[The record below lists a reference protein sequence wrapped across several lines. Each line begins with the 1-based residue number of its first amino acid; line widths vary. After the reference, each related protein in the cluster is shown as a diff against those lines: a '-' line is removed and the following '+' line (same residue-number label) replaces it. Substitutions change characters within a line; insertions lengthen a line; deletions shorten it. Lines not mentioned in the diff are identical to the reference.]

1 MDMTKQTRDATYI
14 GWPIFASTAARRVME
29 QAQDRFGLEDCRI
42 IIWIN
47 LQQVYDEVGEITGQF
62 AMNSPAGEMVLQ
74 TVRELQ
80 EVHLWLKKEGESPR
94 LENVSLGGK
103 VRKPTTEQEQAE
115 ATLH

>member
-1 MDMTKQTRDATYI
+1 MDMTKQTWDPTYI
-14 GWPIFASTAARRVME
+14 GWPIFASKVARRVM

-42 IIWIN
+42 IIWVN

-62 AMNSPAGEMVLQ
+62 AVDSPAGEMVLQ

-80 EVHLWLKKEGESPR
+80 EVHLWLKEEGEPPR

-103 VRKPTTEQEQAE
+103 VSKPTTAQERAE

>member
-1 MDMTKQTRDATYI
+1 MDVTKQTWDATYI

-47 LQQVYDEVGEITGQF
+47 LQQVYDDVGEITGQL
-62 AMNSPAGEMVLQ
+62 AMHSPAGEMSLQ

-80 EVHLWLKKEGESPR
+80 EVHLWLKEEGEPPR

-103 VRKPTTEQEQAE
+103 VTKATIEQEWAE
-115 ATLH
+115 ATVH